1 MENNEEWLKGEVCE
15 VNPRIR
21 VRVFGIGS
29 FYVGPDKMSKM
40 TTLYRFDKVEVQLDL
55 KHEQVLF
62 VRKPLQ

>member
-1 MENNEEWLKGEVCE
+1 MADNGWLKGEVCE

-29 FYVGPDKMSKM
+29 FYVGPDKMPKM
-40 TTLYRFDKVEVQLDL
+40 ITLHKFDGVEVKLDA

>member
-1 MENNEEWLKGEVCE
+1 MTDNEWLKGEVCE

-21 VRVFGIGS
+21 VRVFDIGS
-29 FYVGPDKMSKM
+29 FYVGPDKMPK
-40 TTLYRFDKVEVQLDL
+40 TVVLHKFDDVEVQLDL